1 NIQERADNA
10 TINPDNGE
18 AFEDALTAY
27 RSTRRA
33 IIHTLDVVPKNSRH
47 AQKVVR
53 GFRKGLYYPHVDFH
67 SGDVSQFVLDQLAAR
82 TSDGSG
88 PEPYLSRAILDL
100 PSAHNHLATVSR
112 ALRVDGL
119 LAVFNP
125 SVTQIAECVDIVR
138 KLKLPL
144 MLEQVVELGHN
155 MSSGRAWD
163 VRTVRPRHLDR
174 KNVATQSK
182 AIEKTGE
189 VMNSDE
195 ESDVPEGFLDSS
207 ESETPPVDELRVE
220 KEKEW
225 QMVCRP
231 KVFERVVGGGF
242 LGLWR
247 KMRDTKSAP
256 EV

>member
-1 NIQERADNA
+1 
-10 TINPDNGE
+10 
-18 AFEDALTAY
+18 
-27 RSTRRA
+27 
-33 IIHTLDVVPKNSRH
+33 
-47 AQKVVR
+47 
-53 GFRKGLYYPHVDFH
+53 
-67 SGDVSQFVLDQLAAR
+67 
-82 TSDGSG
+82 
-88 PEPYLSRAILDL
+88 
-100 PSAHNHLATVSR
+100 
-112 ALRVDGL
+112 
-119 LAVFNP
+119 
-125 SVTQIAECVDIVR
+125 VR

-174 KNVATQSK
+174 KNDAMRVKNTEVA
-182 AIEKTGE
+182 AE
-189 VMNSDE
+189 VTSSDE

-207 ESETPPVDELRVE
+207 ESETLPSDALRVE

-231 KVFERVVGGGF
+231 KAFERVVGGGF

-256 EV
+256 KG